1 MFFSKRILRFVSW
14 LGLFSIQIFFSL
26 YIQDTL
32 VRIIILSTYMIS
44 TSLLWIKII
53 EKKNIHDRLDL
64 HLRNFQFLIYTVVLS
79 IVILYAKDNFGTAS
93 LLFGGSILL
102 PIIEELF
109 FRCYLLGS
117 IMEDWPNFNTLSREE
132 RRSFIRKAIL
142 PLLLTSIAFALVHN
156 DVIYLVIN
164 GNIGFML
171 FVLIAIRVIFGWA
184 VGGIY
189 ILKKNIS
196 MPSILHIIFN
206 ITYYIFNP

>member
-1 MFFSKRILRFVSW
+1 MFFNKKILKIFSW
-14 LGLFSIQIFFSL
+14 LGLLGIQVFFSFHTP
-26 YIQDTL
+26 DTL
-32 VRIIILSTYMIS
+32 FRIIILSIYMTS
-44 TSLLWIKII
+44 TSLLWIKQV
-53 EKKNIHDRLDL
+53 EKKSLRDRLDL
-64 HLRNFQFLIYTVVLS
+64 HLRNFQFLIYTLVLS
-79 IVILYAKDNFGTAS
+79 IVVLYTKDNFGTAS
-93 LLFGGSILL
+93 LLLGGSILL

-117 IMEDWPNFNTLSREE
+117 MMDDWPNFNLLPREE

-164 GNIGFML
+164 GDIGFML
-171 FVLIAIRVIFGWA
+171 FMLIIIRVIFGWA

-196 MPSILHIIFN
+196 MPSILHILFN
-206 ITYYIFNP
+206 ISYYIFNP